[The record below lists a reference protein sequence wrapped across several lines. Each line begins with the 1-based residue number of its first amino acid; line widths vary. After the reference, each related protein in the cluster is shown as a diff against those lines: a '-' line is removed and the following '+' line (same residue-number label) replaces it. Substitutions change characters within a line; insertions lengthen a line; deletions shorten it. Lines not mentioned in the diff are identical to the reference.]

1 MPRPFATKTNERMGT
16 LHVTLPGDMADDL
29 RNIGGGNA
37 SAGVRALVEAYRR
50 GKRRVRA
57 VPDINLA

>member
-1 MPRPFATKTNERMGT
+1 MGRPFTTKTKERMPT
-16 LHVTLPGDMADDL
+16 LHITLPGDMAEDL

>member
-1 MPRPFATKTNERMGT
+1 MPRPFIANDKKRMPT
-16 LHVTLPGDMADDL
+16 LHITLPDDMAEDL
-29 RNIGGGNA
+29 RDIGGGNA

-57 VPDINLA
+57 VPDIRLA